1 MTPPV
6 VSSVM
11 PVPPAQPGAQG
22 PVPTGLG
29 VTGFEALLAAL
40 TPGLAD
46 GSTPGSEDPIAQPGD
61 DEPAANNLPDPG
73 LMGGFV
79 LTSLFVPPPPVAVP
93 QGQAISV
100 PVEAL
105 APGPAA
111 KAPTLPGSGPDLVR
125 TSEADADA
133 EVTTEDGLVDLATP
147 DLLAGSA
154 PSPADRPEPRTMA
167 SRHAAAPPEA
177 HAVPTATSPQ
187 AAAPVQ
193 PSDTPPPPAATP
205 AQGQAAGDS
214 TDVAVAS
221 GAETKDKDATAP
233 SAEAPKLATDASS
246 DPAPLRPAARPQQG
260 QDNPGSGSD
269 GERRQDTGNKA
280 QATSQ
285 ASDASTPAT
294 RNDFAAQLQPVASAH
309 GTVADQVKAAP
320 HTVAH
325 MAEQIIR
332 KVDGQTTRF
341 DIQLD
346 PLGLGQVDVRIEIG
360 ADGQLKAAMSFETQ
374 SAANELQ
381 ARSGELK
388 RALEDAG
395 FNLGGGL
402 SFEVSRNPN
411 GSGRDL
417 AQQQQQQQAHQDNRS
432 GGGRAFQAAMDRA
445 DTPDEP
451 VRAGEIYLQRRT
463 LSGIDVRI

>member
-11 PVPPAQPGAQG
+11 PSAPALPGAQ
-22 PVPTGLG
+22 PV
-29 VTGFEALLAAL
+29 VATGFEALLAAL
-40 TPGLAD
+40 TPNMAD
-46 GSTPGSEDPIAQPGD
+46 PAGTKGEDVAQPALE
-61 DEPAANNLPDPG
+61 DETTASPDAG
-73 LMGGFV
+73 LLGSFA
-79 LTSLFVPPPPVAVP
+79 LTSLFVPPPPVALP
-93 QGQAISV
+93 QAQSISATE
-100 PVEAL
+100 PAL
-105 APGPAA
+105 AKVPAA
-111 KAPTLPGSGPDLVR
+111 VTPAMSAPP
-125 TSEADADA
+125 ADTAADA
-133 EVTTEDGLVDLATP
+133 EVSPDDGALMASGNEDLPLASDRLAPPSASATP
-147 DLLAGSA
+147 
-154 PSPADRPEPRTMA
+154 
-167 SRHAAAPPEA
+167 
-177 HAVPTATSPQ
+177 
-187 AAAPVQ
+187 AAPVAA
-193 PSDTPPPPAATP
+193 PAPRAEAAPGISRPAAEPDVVTVQTQAPAPGLLAEAAPASATP
-205 AQGQAAGDS
+205 LPQPQQ
-214 TDVAVAS
+214 VAS
-221 GAETKDKDATAP
+221 
-233 SAEAPKLATDASS
+233 EAPELVAATTDAPKAEGQNIDAPKATTDASP
-246 DPAPLRPAARPQQG
+246 DQAPLRPAAQAQQG

-269 GERRQDTGNKA
+269 REPRQDGRA
-280 QATSQ
+280 QAEAPSQ
-285 ASDASTPAT
+285 TADTQAPAS
-294 RNDFAAQLQPVASAH
+294 RNDFAAQPAMVAAAH
-309 GTVADQVKAAP
+309 GTVADQVRAAP

-325 MAEQIIR
+325 MAEQIVR

-402 SFEVSRNPN
+402 TFEVSRDAS

-417 AQQQQQQQAHQDNRS
+417 AQQHQQQQAQHDSRS

-445 DTPDEP
+445 DAPAEP